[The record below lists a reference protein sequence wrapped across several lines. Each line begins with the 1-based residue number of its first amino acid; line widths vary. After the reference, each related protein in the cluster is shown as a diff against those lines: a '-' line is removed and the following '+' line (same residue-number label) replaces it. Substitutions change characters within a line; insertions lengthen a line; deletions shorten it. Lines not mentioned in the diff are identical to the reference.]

1 MLLDV
6 TFWPSEIAEKHEECM
21 DEPQTKKELS
31 GQTMLPEQPIK
42 EQTSRRR
49 ISSCR
54 WWCCH
59 FELLMLNT
67 GSVVYKL
74 LTHVFFFI
82 LAITQTD
89 VSLPVK
95 LYPPNTSVC

>member
-42 EQTSRRR
+42 EQNRS
-49 ISSCR
+49 
-54 WWCCH
+54 
-59 FELLMLNT
+59 FEFLFVAADSLA
-67 GSVVYKL
+67 GEGVV
-74 LTHVFFFI
+74 
-82 LAITQTD
+82 LAGGGVVIF
-89 VSLPVK
+89 
-95 LYPPNTSVC
+95 NN